1 MTAPG
6 AAVVE
11 RAGGRSGVS
20 RWLGPAVVTAG
31 VLVLTLAPLGF
42 TDNTYIQTV
51 LILTLLL
58 VVSASGWNIISG
70 FAGYV
75 SLGQSAF
82 IGVGAYTVGILSRH
96 TEVSPFVLAPLGGVA
111 AALLAAILGLVAMRA
126 RGHAFVIITIA
137 FLFLM
142 QTLALNLPSITGG
155 SAGITLPLPTWSR
168 DLGELPFY
176 YAMLALAVLSV
187 ALAAWV
193 RRSKLGAG
201 LLAIREDEGKAAA
214 IGIRT
219 PAYKLIGFV
228 VSAVLIG
235 IAGGVDGYFLTF
247 IDPRGMFDIL
257 ISVQIVLAALLGG
270 RGTIWGPVLG
280 AFLLQ
285 PLSEVV
291 NNYFGTRVGIR
302 LLVFGGLL
310 ALVVMVMP
318 NGIIPTVATALRRR
332 RERGRAVP
340 FIEQPV
346 RLAKVPAGAAG
357 AEAAPNG
364 QAEAP
369 AGAAGSAGAAE
380 PSEAP
385 APSEGHEPA
394 GTPRMPEPA
403 ATARPGEAPALGPVA
418 RVVEPGAGPAPE
430 RRALLQIQGL
440 SKRFGG
446 LTALD
451 GCSFSVGEG
460 TITGLI
466 GPNGSGKTTVF
477 NLVSGTV
484 PRAGGEVHF
493 DSRRIDQL
501 RPWERSGLG
510 IGRTFQIT
518 RLFKQ
523 LTVLENVVAPLS
535 RFSLRQ
541 LASGGTSGAE
551 AARARELLDLVGLG
565 AFGGRVAG
573 TLSFGQQ
580 KLVELAQV
588 LMLEPKLIL
597 LDEPAGGVNPG
608 LIEHLADLI
617 RQLNREGIS
626 FLVVEHNM
634 PLVLELC
641 DPVVVLAGG
650 RCIAQGPPK
659 AIQRDPAVLGAYLG
673 GDGGMPH
680 GAGEPQGGAPVD
692 REGSGGP
699 QGGAPVGREL

>member
-1 MTAPG
+1 MSRAG
-6 AAVVE
+6 AVAAE
-11 RAGGRSGVS
+11 RAAGGS
-20 RWLGPAVVTAG
+20 RVPAWVRPAAVTAG
-31 VLVLTLAPLGF
+31 VLVLALGPLAIV
-42 TDNTYIQTV
+42 DNLYIQTV
-51 LILTLLL
+51 AILTFLL
-58 VVSASGWNIISG
+58 VVSSSGWNIISG

-82 IGVGAYTVGILSRH
+82 IGVGAYTVGILSKH
-96 TEVSPFVLAPLGGVA
+96 LEVSPFLLAPLGGVA
-111 AALLAAILGLVAMRA
+111 AAVLAAILGLVAMRA

-142 QTLALNLPSITGG
+142 QTLALNLRSVTGG

-235 IAGGVDGYFLTF
+235 IAGGIDGYFLTF

-270 RGTIWGPVLG
+270 RGTVWGPVLG

-291 NNYFGTRVGIR
+291 NNYFGTQLGAR

-310 ALVVMVMP
+310 ALVVVIMP
-318 NGIIPTVATALRRR
+318 SGIVPTVRNAVRQW
-332 RERGRAVP
+332 RERGSTVP

-346 RLAKVPAGAAG
+346 RLATVPAAPAA
-357 AEAAPNG
+357 NG
-364 QAEAP
+364 HAEAP
-369 AGAAGSAGAAE
+369 A
-380 PSEAP
+380 
-385 APSEGHEPA
+385 
-394 GTPRMPEPA
+394 
-403 ATARPGEAPALGPVA
+403 
-418 RVVEPGAGPAPE
+418 EPGARAAPDEPAEPVGTAPPGESVVRAPASAVRVSEADREPEPE
-430 RRALLQIQGL
+430 RAPILEIQGL

-451 GCSFSVGEG
+451 GCTFSVREG

-477 NLVSGTV
+477 NLVSGTI
-484 PRAGGEVHF
+484 PGAGGEVRF
-493 DSRRIDQL
+493 SSRRIDQL
-501 RPWERSGLG
+501 RSWERPALG

-535 RFSLRQ
+535 HFSLRH

-565 AFGGRVAG
+565 SFGDRTAG

-580 KLVELAQV
+580 KLVELAHV
-588 LMLEPKLIL
+588 LMLEPRLIL
-597 LDEPAGGVNPG
+597 LDEPAGGVNPS
-608 LIEHLADLI
+608 LIQHLADLI

-641 DPVVVLAGG
+641 DPVVVLAAG
-650 RCIAQGPPK
+650 RTIAQGPPE
-659 AIQRDPAVLGAYLG
+659 AIQRDPEVLGAYLG
-673 GDGGMPH
+673 GDGSATERLPRGPAELQEDAP
-680 GAGEPQGGAPVD
+680 AGPRGTGNPKGD
-692 REGSGGP
+692 
-699 QGGAPVGREL
+699 APVGRER

>member
-1 MTAPG
+1 MTPAG
-6 AAVVE
+6 AAVAE
-11 RAGGRSGVS
+11 RAGGRSGVP
-20 RWLGPAVVTAG
+20 RWLRPAVITAG
-31 VLVLTLAPLGF
+31 VLVLVLAPLGF
-42 TDNTYIQTV
+42 TENTYIQTV

-58 VVSASGWNIISG
+58 VVSSSGWNIISG

-75 SLGQSAF
+75 SLGQGAF

-96 TEVSPFVLAPLGGVA
+96 TDVSPFVLAPLGGVA
-111 AALLAAILGLVAMRA
+111 AAALAAVLGLVAMRA

-142 QTLALNLPSITGG
+142 QTLALNLQSITGG

-168 DLGELPFY
+168 DIGELPFY

-187 ALAAWV
+187 ALAAWI

-201 LLAIREDEGKAAA
+201 LLAIREDEGKATA

-235 IAGGVDGYFLTF
+235 IAGGIDGYFLTF

-291 NNYFGTRVGIR
+291 NNYFGTRLGIR

-310 ALVVMVMP
+310 ALVVMLMP
-318 NGIIPTVATALRRR
+318 AGIIPTIRTAVRRW
-332 RERGRAVP
+332 RERGSVVP

-346 RLAKVPAGAAG
+346 RRAKPAAAAPPEEPAVPALAVRVSDR
-357 AEAAPNG
+357 E
-364 QAEAP
+364 
-369 AGAAGSAGAAE
+369 
-380 PSEAP
+380 
-385 APSEGHEPA
+385 
-394 GTPRMPEPA
+394 
-403 ATARPGEAPALGPVA
+403 PVA
-418 RVVEPGAGPAPE
+418 E
-430 RRALLQIQGL
+430 RPPLLEIQGL

-451 GCSFSVGEG
+451 GCSFSVREG

-477 NLVSGTV
+477 NLVTGIV
-484 PRAGGEVHF
+484 PGAGGQVRF

-501 RPWERSGLG
+501 RPWERPALG

-535 RFSLRQ
+535 HFSLRH

-565 AFGGRVAG
+565 AFGDRTAG

-588 LMLEPKLIL
+588 LMLEPKLIM
-597 LDEPAGGVNPG
+597 LDEPAGGVNPS

-617 RQLNREGIS
+617 RQLNRDGIS

-634 PLVLELC
+634 PLVLQLC
-641 DPVVVLAGG
+641 DPVVVLAAG
-650 RCIAQGPPK
+650 RCIAQGPPQ
-659 AIQRDPAVLGAYLG
+659 AIQRDPEVLGAYLG
-673 GDGGMPH
+673 GDGS
-680 GAGEPQGGAPVD
+680 ATQGLP
-692 REGSGGP
+692 EGSGAP
-699 QGGAPVGREL
+699 QGGAPVGRGGPGNPRGVPR

>member
-1 MTAPG
+1 VIPAG
-6 AAVVE
+6 AAAAE
-11 RAGGRSGVS
+11 RAGARSRVPG
-20 RWLGPAVVTAG
+20 WLRPAAVTAG
-31 VLVLTLAPLGF
+31 VLLLALAPLAVI
-42 TDNTYIQTV
+42 DNLYIQTV
-51 LILTLLL
+51 AILIFLL
-58 VVSASGWNIISG
+58 VVSCSGWNVISG

-82 IGVGAYTVGILSRH
+82 IGVGAYTVGILSKH
-96 TEVSPFVLAPLGGVA
+96 WEVSPFLLAPLGGVA
-111 AALLAAILGLVAMRA
+111 AALLAAVLGLVAMRA

-142 QTLALNLPSITGG
+142 QTLALNLRGITGG
-155 SAGITLPLPTWSR
+155 SAGITLPLPQWDR
-168 DLGELPFY
+168 DLGNLPFY
-176 YAMLALAVLSV
+176 YAMLALAVLAV

-235 IAGGVDGYFLTF
+235 IAGAIYGYFLTF

-291 NNYFGTRVGIR
+291 NNYFGTQLGTR

-310 ALVVMVMP
+310 ALVVVVMP
-318 NGIIPTVATALRRR
+318 NGIIPTLRTGLRRW
-332 RERGRAVP
+332 RERGSTVP
-340 FIEQPV
+340 FIGQPA
-346 RLAKVPAGAAG
+346 R
-357 AEAAPNG
+357 
-364 QAEAP
+364 
-369 AGAAGSAGAAE
+369 
-380 PSEAP
+380 
-385 APSEGHEPA
+385 
-394 GTPRMPEPA
+394 PA
-403 ATARPGEAPALGPVA
+403 AAATP
-418 RVVEPGAGPAPE
+418 AGPAAAGEAAGLAPPTAGLASTPAAAGVAAGLSSTPTLRVSEPDREPPAE
-430 RRALLQIQGL
+430 RPLLDLQGL

-451 GCSFSVGEG
+451 GCSFSVREG

-484 PRAGGEVHF
+484 PSAGGEVRF

-501 RPWERSGLG
+501 PPWERPALG

-535 RFSLRQ
+535 HFSMRH

-565 AFGGRVAG
+565 AFGDRTAG

-588 LMLEPKLIL
+588 LMLEPRLIL
-597 LDEPAGGVNPG
+597 LDEPAGGVNPS
-608 LIEHLADLI
+608 LIEHLAGLI
-617 RQLNREGIS
+617 RQLNRDGIS

-641 DPVVVLAGG
+641 DPVVVLAAG
-650 RCIAQGPPK
+650 RCIAQGPPRT
-659 AIQRDPAVLGAYLG
+659 IQRDPEVLGAYLG
-673 GDGGMPH
+673 ADTATAEELP
-680 GAGEPQGGAPVD
+680 D
-692 REGSGGP
+692 
-699 QGGAPVGREL
+699 GAPVGRPGPGNPRGVPK

>member
-1 MTAPG
+1 VTATR
-6 AAVVE
+6 AVASE
-11 RAGGRSGVS
+11 RAAGRPRAL
-20 RWLGPAVVTAG
+20 RWLQPSLVTIG
-31 VLVLTLAPLGF
+31 VLVLALVPLAIA
-42 TDNTYIQTV
+42 DNLYIQTV
-51 LILTLLL
+51 AILTLLL
-58 VVSASGWNIISG
+58 VVSSSGWNIISG

-75 SLGQSAF
+75 SLGQGAF
-82 IGVGAYTVGILSRH
+82 IGVGAYTVGILSKH
-96 TEVSPFVLAPLGGVA
+96 WEVPPFLLAPLGGVTA
-111 AALLAAILGLVAMRA
+111 AVLAAILGLVAMRA

-142 QTLALNLPSITGG
+142 QTLALNLRSITGG

-176 YAMLALAVLSV
+176 YAMLALAILSV

-235 IAGGVDGYFLTF
+235 IAGGIYGYFLTF

-285 PLSEVV
+285 PLNEVV
-291 NNYFGTRVGIR
+291 NNYFGTRLGIR

-310 ALVVMVMP
+310 AAVVMVMP
-318 NGIIPTVATALRRR
+318 SGIIPTVRTAWRNW
-332 RERGRAVP
+332 RERGSTVP

-346 RLAKVPAGAAG
+346 RRPAAAPPPEPAGLGAP
-357 AEAAPNG
+357 AEAARDGQAEGEPAEPRVRVGSAEATGNG
-364 QAEAP
+364 QAEVAP
-369 AGAAGSAGAAE
+369 GQPAAE
-380 PSEAP
+380 PVGAGGP
-385 APSEGHEPA
+385 A
-394 GTPRMPEPA
+394 
-403 ATARPGEAPALGPVA
+403 GEAP
-418 RVVEPGAGPAPE
+418 VEEAAPPAAVPASLRISEPEGQPAGEAP
-430 RRALLQIQGL
+430 RPLLDIQRL

-451 GCSFSVGEG
+451 DCSFSVREG
-460 TITGLI
+460 SITGLI

-484 PRAGGEVHF
+484 PGGAGQVHF
-493 DSRRIDQL
+493 GDRRIDRL
-501 RPWERSGLG
+501 RPWERPGLG

-523 LTVLENVVAPLS
+523 LTVLENVAAPLGH
-535 RFSLRQ
+535 FSLRG
-541 LASGGTSGAE
+541 LAAGGTSGPE
-551 AARARELLDLVGLG
+551 AVRARELLDLVGLG
-565 AFGGRVAG
+565 QFGDRTAG

-597 LDEPAGGVNPG
+597 LDEPAGGVNPS
-608 LIEHLADLI
+608 LIDHLAELI
-617 RQLNREGIS
+617 RTLNRSGIS

-641 DPVVVLAGG
+641 DPVVVLAAG

-659 AIQRDPAVLGAYLG
+659 QIQRDPEVLGAYLG
-673 GDGGMPH
+673 GDGH
-680 GAGEPQGGAPVD
+680 ATQRLEV
-692 REGSGGP
+692 
-699 QGGAPVGREL
+699 

>member
-1 MTAPG
+1 VTATP
-6 AAVVE
+6 AATGE
-11 RAGGRSGVS
+11 RAAGRPRLLRLIQPS
-20 RWLGPAVVTAG
+20 LVTAG
-31 VLVLTLAPLGF
+31 VLALALVPLTMA
-42 TDNTYIQTV
+42 DNLYLQTV
-51 LILTLLL
+51 AILTLLL
-58 VVSASGWNIISG
+58 VVSSSGWNIISG

-96 TEVSPFVLAPLGGVA
+96 TEVSPFLLAPLGGVTA
-111 AALLAAILGLVAMRA
+111 AVLAAILGLVAMRA

-142 QTLALNLPSITGG
+142 QTLALNLGSITNG

-176 YAMLALAVLSV
+176 YAMLALAILSV

-235 IAGGVDGYFLTF
+235 IAGGIDGYFLTF

-257 ISVQIVLAALLGG
+257 ISVQIVLAALIGG

-285 PLSEVV
+285 PLNEVV
-291 NNYFGTRVGIR
+291 NNYFGTRLGIR

-310 ALVVMVMP
+310 AAVVLVLP
-318 NGIIPTVATALRRR
+318 GGIIPTLRSAWRRR
-332 RERGRAVP
+332 RERGSAVP

-346 RLAKVPAGAAG
+346 RRRAAEPAGEPAAVAAGPGGDGRADGEPVPAAAEGAAG
-357 AEAAPNG
+357 PADEAAGVP
-364 QAEAP
+364 AEVPAVPASLRVSEPEGP
-369 AGAAGSAGAAE
+369 AG
-380 PSEAP
+380 EA
-385 APSEGHEPA
+385 
-394 GTPRMPEPA
+394 
-403 ATARPGEAPALGPVA
+403 ARP
-418 RVVEPGAGPAPE
+418 
-430 RRALLQIQGL
+430 LLDIREL

-451 GCSFSVGEG
+451 GCTFSVREG
-460 TITGLI
+460 SITGLI

-484 PRAGGEVHF
+484 PGGSGQVHF
-493 DSRRIDQL
+493 GERRIDQL
-501 RPWERSGLG
+501 RPWERPALG

-518 RLFKQ
+518 RLFRQ
-523 LTVLENVVAPLS
+523 LTVLENVVAPLGH
-535 RFSLRQ
+535 FSLRG
-541 LASGGTSGAE
+541 LAAGGTGGAE
-551 AARARELLDLVGLG
+551 AVRARELLDLVGLG
-565 AFGGRVAG
+565 QFGDRTAG

-597 LDEPAGGVNPG
+597 LDEPAGGVNPS
-608 LIEHLADLI
+608 LIEHLAELI
-617 RQLNREGIS
+617 RTLNQSGIS

-650 RCIAQGPPK
+650 RCIAQGPPTQ
-659 AIQRDPAVLGAYLG
+659 IQRDPEVLGAYLG
-673 GDGGMPH
+673 GD
-680 GAGEPQGGAPVD
+680 ATQRLEV
-692 REGSGGP
+692 
-699 QGGAPVGREL
+699 